1 VRRFRISDFGFRI
14 ANRVSSFRSRQ
25 GKAKSEVRSPKS
37 EIVNA
42 EFLLKLDRLTL
53 SIGKDLVSGLM
64 GEHSAVRR
72 TAGIEFADYRPYNT
86 GDDLRRVDWN
96 AYARLGTLHIRQ
108 AQAEHDTVLY
118 ILLDASPSMD
128 FGTPTKF
135 YAARRLAA
143 ALGYIALAHLDSV
156 VLSVPGLDEGRRTK
170 DEGQLDTEP
179 NPHSALR
186 TPHFRGRAE
195 SASLFHYLQELQTAS
210 PTGFDDALAA
220 WGGKRGQGRVAIV
233 ISDLLLDDYRA
244 GVRTMVGAGFQVTLL
259 HLLSHEELHPPDTG
273 DVELV
278 DSETGHQIEV
288 HLGQESLAEYHRRLD
303 AWLDEAEQWC
313 YSSGA
318 SYIRIQ
324 SDWDIER
331 IILETL
337 KRHGV
342 TA

>member
-1 VRRFRISDFGFRI
+1 M
-14 ANRVSSFRSRQ
+14 ASFRKGS
-25 GKAKSEVRSPKS
+25 GKSALRTPHSALVD
-37 EIVNA
+37 A

-53 SIGKDLVSGLM
+53 SIGRDLVSGLM

-135 YAARRLAA
+135 YAARRLAS

-156 VLSVPGLDEGRRTK
+156 VLAVPGLGDDGRRTT
-170 DEGQLDTEP
+170 DDGESNPEP
-179 NPHSALR
+179 NPKSKIQN
-186 TPHFRGRAE
+186 PKFRGRAE
-195 SASLFHYLQELQTAS
+195 SASLFHYLQELQTAL
-210 PTGFDDALAA
+210 PVGFDDTLAA
-220 WGGKRGQGRVAIV
+220 WGGHRGQGRVAIV

-244 GVRTMVGAGFQVTLL
+244 GVRALVGAGFQVTLL
-259 HLLSHEELHPPDTG
+259 HLLSHEELHPPVTG
-273 DVELV
+273 DVELI
-278 DSETGHQIEV
+278 DSETGRQLEV
-288 HLGQESLAEYHRRLD
+288 HLGPESLAEYHRRLD

-324 SDWDIER
+324 NDWDIER
-331 IILETL
+331 VLLETL

>member
-1 VRRFRISDFGFRI
+1 MRRFRISEFRFRI
-14 ANRVSSFRSRQ
+14 ANRVASFRK
-25 GKAKSEVRSPKS
+25 GNTKSALRTPHSALVD
-37 EIVNA
+37 A

-156 VLSVPGLDEGRRTK
+156 VLSVPGDEGRRTK
-170 DEGQLDTEP
+170 DEGQLDTAP

-210 PTGFDDALAA
+210 PSGFDDALAA

-244 GVRTMVGAGFQVTLL
+244 GVRTLVGAGFQVTLL
-259 HLLSHEELHPPDTG
+259 HLLSDEELHPPDTG

-331 IILETL
+331 ILLETL